1 MKILAVDTATKS
13 CSVAV
18 IDEKS
23 VISEFSANHND
34 THSKFLMGMIRD
46 ILNICHLSVNDID
59 GFAVTIG
66 PGSFTGLRIG
76 LSSVKGLALASRK
89 PIVGVSSLEVLA
101 YQVFGSDKLVCP
113 MLDARRSEVY
123 AARYRFNNL
132 VNNLEFEIVKPPMA
146 LSPEK
151 AIENINEPCILVG
164 DGATLYQDLI
174 RDVLGPIAVFTNF
187 TQHIIRAST
196 VGHIAMQRFK
206 ANDTD
211 DVSLIEPFY
220 LRKSDAEKNIKT
232 NPPN

>member
-34 THSKFLMGMIRD
+34 THSKFIVGMIRD
-46 ILNICHLSVNDID
+46 ILNICHLPVNDLD

-76 LSSVKGLALASRK
+76 LSAVKGLSVALKK
-89 PIVGVSSLEVLA
+89 PVVGVSSLEALA
-101 YQVFGSDKLVCP
+101 YQVFGSDKLLCP
-113 MLDARRSEVY
+113 MMDARRSEVY
-123 AARYRFNNL
+123 AARYRFKNMK
-132 VNNLEFEIVKPPMA
+132 LETKKPPMA

-151 AIENINEPCILVG
+151 AIESIDESCILIG
-164 DGATLYQDLI
+164 DGATLYRDLI
-174 RDVLGPIAVFTNF
+174 RDVLGPMAVFTNF
-187 TQHIIRAST
+187 TQHLIRAST
-196 VGHIAMQRFK
+196 VGHIAMERFR

-220 LRKSDAEKNIKT
+220 LRKSDAEKNLLT
-232 NPPN
+232 NPLN

>member
-23 VISEFSANHND
+23 VISEFSVNHND

-46 ILNICHLSVNDID
+46 ILSICHMSVNDLD

-76 LSSVKGLALASRK
+76 LSAVKGLALASVK
-89 PIVGVSSLEVLA
+89 PIVGVSSLEALA

-113 MLDARRSEVY
+113 MMDARRSEVY
-123 AARYRFNNL
+123 AARYRFKNL
-132 VNNLEFEIVKPPMA
+132 KLEIEKPPMA
-146 LSPEK
+146 LSPEE
-151 AIENINEPCILVG
+151 AIENINESCILVG
-164 DGATLYQDLI
+164 DGAILYQDLI
-174 RDVLGPIAVFTNF
+174 RDVLGPTAVFTNF
-187 TQHIIRAST
+187 TQHLIRAST

-220 LRKSDAEKNIKT
+220 LRKSDAEKNIKA
-232 NPPN
+232 NPSN

>member
-23 VISEFSANHND
+23 VISEYSANHND

-46 ILNICHLSVNDID
+46 ILNICHLSVNDLD

-76 LSSVKGLALASRK
+76 LSAVKGLALASRK
-89 PIVGVSSLEVLA
+89 PVVGVSSLEALA
-101 YQVFGSDKLVCP
+101 YQVFGTDKLLCP
-113 MLDARRSEVY
+113 MMDARRSEVY
-123 AARYRFNNL
+123 AARYRFKDL
-132 VNNLEFEIVKPPMA
+132 KIEIEKPPVA

-151 AIENINEPCILVG
+151 AIENINEPCILTG
-164 DGATLYQDLI
+164 DGATLYKDLI
-174 RDVLGPIAVFTNF
+174 RDVLGPMAVITNF
-187 TQHIIRAST
+187 TQHLIRAST

-206 ANDTD
+206 SNDTD

-232 NPPN
+232 KPSN